1 MVPHPPPRGLRRGGA
16 PGLQRPG
23 LPPARAPRRRPGP
36 APGPRPRA
44 AADRGGDAAPS
55 PTSPEGLRALAH
67 SSLKR
72 QNVPGLKA
80 RAKALGI
87 KGISKMKKAGVIEA
101 LLDFGDLDPSE
112 TPEQVLA
119 RVRAGAPVN
128 PAAATLDGDQVARR
142 LRELAE
148 KDIFALREVAS
159 QYGLMGVTRM
169 LKREIVSHV
178 MTLEFGPASAGA
190 VKAFYDTELEPEF
203 REEDLEIPDDPTQL
217 AAWNTYQ
224 LRAAAR
230 AQGIPQATQLRKSE
244 LIAALSGAKGAAPP
258 AAGEFAFLEGLE
270 AEGADAANRPGPDV
284 DPLSS
289 DLFQMDDA
297 LDAWASQDFLSQV
310 GGGPPSTLQTTL
322 TVGLVCGGASAE
334 RGISLNT
341 ARSVLDHLQS
351 DAVEV
356 RVFYVAGGGDRA
368 YAVEGAQLYSNTPS
382 DFDYALRAQ
391 ESLTLEEL
399 AAELA
404 ATVDLAFPVIHG
416 AFGEGGGLQALLEAA
431 GVPFVGS
438 DAEAARAAFHKARGA
453 ARIAAAG
460 LPTVPLVAL
469 TAEDLDGDAAAAEAK
484 LAAFFAA
491 RGLDPAA
498 GAAVVKPASGGSSVG
513 VTPTA
518 GAAAALAAARDLV
531 QARGLDAEVVVEPY
545 VRGREFTVN
554 VLETANGPVAL
565 MPSEVEFVAGDATG
579 NPGLRCFW
587 EEEEEGGGKGG
598 ERDAAGGDG
607 DALPI
612 YDYRKKYLPTSQSRT
627 HTPGRFSDGILKH
640 IRASAERLFAELG
653 LRDFARFDGWFVD
666 EREAARLLDAPAPVL
681 FTEVNII
688 SGMEQNSFVFQQAAN
703 ASLTHQAL
711 LLNIVQ
717 SACARHGLALNA
729 RGLHVP
735 PVMLPLSA
743 GGETTRALQYDAE
756 NEEDPNDRNLKVFIL
771 CGGPSSERHVSLMSA
786 TNAFL
791 KLRKY
796 RDLTPHVFLL
806 DCGNANEDVYFRTH
820 ARNRH
825 DAALMMEFGCRE
837 EDLPP
842 NVRAAADAPLNDP
855 RPLLEENVFEV
866 PYFEL
871 LHHTADEVRAACYAN
886 CCDLATEEEEAA
898 EYGDESL
905 AWAEWTRR
913 TPTSYWQAYEN
924 PPPQEALWQALRDA
938 EVVGFGSA
946 WGPRP
951 RARPPFSV
959 VGDLRRFIENARVC
973 GAVVFNAVHGGAG
986 EDGRLQELLANEG
999 VCYTGS
1005 NPEASR
1011 VCADKVVTGQFL
1023 GALAAEGVS
1032 AAPKYELGY
1041 WDLVAMAAE
1050 APAAAWREVTEVLG
1064 AQALCMKPKADGCSS
1079 GVAKLTCAEDL
1090 RLYAR
1095 AAEARALVVPAG
1107 TFAAPHGEIAMPLWP
1122 SDFLLEP
1129 FVETAA
1135 VRVERG
1141 DDGAERVVCG
1151 GGSPWLETTVAVLG
1165 TAGDMGALTPSVTV
1179 KELGDVLTLEEKFQ
1193 GGTGINLTPPPPEVV
1208 SAAVLATI
1216 RGRVELIANEL
1227 QLEGFARVDAFVHRE
1242 TGEVKVI
1249 EVNTVPGMT
1258 PSTVLFHQALAEDPP
1273 LAPEQFFRKAVD
1285 LALQGHP
1292 PAPLHEYEAQY
1303 WAGREYYVNAGE
1315 KPSDPVPTGW
1325 IAFDNPV
1332 KPSVLDHPEFGR
1344 KIRVSHR
1351 RII

>member
-36 APGPRPRA
+36 PPGPRPRA

-565 MPSEVEFVAGDATG
+565 MPSEVEFVAGDAAG
-579 NPGLRCFW
+579 NLGLRCFW
-587 EEEEEGGGKGG
+587 EEEEEGGGEGG

-653 LRDFARFDGWFVD
+653 LRDFARIDGWFVD

-743 GGETTRALQYDAE
+743 GDGTTTVDPRKVPTLTAGPPQHAARGRPGLHGVLPRVLPRVFGPVARAAGPGDAVPAVQPGAGVRQRRAPAELQPLGASVLQRDQGPVPGAGLPVGGRSQRDGRSPHVLRHAPVGRLRGAGKELGGGLQGAGENTRPPRREGRRTDFETKGQRQVLTTPIPGGGQALLQGDLLRPARGQVLRKPRCLLADVGRLPGVHRRLQGRHRQGRDLRPRVPPPGQGPVGAGRFPGGGARAGGGAGGRALQRGNRPGAPPGRPPLRPHRGGQGLRRDEPDEGPGPRGGNPEDDA
-756 NEEDPNDRNLKVFIL
+756 
-771 CGGPSSERHVSLMSA
+771 GPRRGAHGRRGRARH
-786 TNAFL
+786 
-791 KLRKY
+791 RQ
-796 RDLTPHVFLL
+796 P
-806 DCGNANEDVYFRTH
+806 GP
-820 ARNRH
+820 
-825 DAALMMEFGCRE
+825 G
-837 EDLPP
+837 PP
-842 NVRAAADAPLNDP
+842 L
-855 RPLLEENVFEV
+855 
-866 PYFEL
+866 
-871 LHHTADEVRAACYAN
+871 
-886 CCDLATEEEEAA
+886 
-898 EYGDESL
+898 G
-905 AWAEWTRR
+905 TRR
-913 TPTSYWQAYEN
+913 F
-924 PPPQEALWQALRDA
+924 EARQRLDRSLRGQQPGPVP
-938 EVVGFGSA
+938 EG
-946 WGPRP
+946 GPRP
-951 RARPPFSV
+951 SAEAREAGAEAQPGRSHLRHRV
-959 VGDLRRFIENARVC
+959 QDVQAGREGRREGTGGEHEARLRGGDRRDEGSPGIGPR
-973 GAVVFNAVHGGAG
+973 HGRQPDEAGGRDLHHAG
-986 EDGRLQELLANEG
+986 ER
-999 VCYTGS
+999 
-1005 NPEASR
+1005 
-1011 VCADKVVTGQFL
+1011 
-1023 GALAAEGVS
+1023 
-1032 AAPKYELGY
+1032 
-1041 WDLVAMAAE
+1041 
-1050 APAAAWREVTEVLG
+1050 APAAQGVRGVHRGVDGRDRGPRRPEGRVFESVLCQPG
-1064 AQALCMKPKADGCSS
+1064 DGENRWLCSS
-1079 GVAKLTCAEDL
+1079 
-1090 RLYAR
+1090 
-1095 AAEARALVVPAG
+1095 
-1107 TFAAPHGEIAMPLWP
+1107 
-1122 SDFLLEP
+1122 
-1129 FVETAA
+1129 TAA
-1135 VRVERG
+1135 ATG
-1141 DDGAERVVCG
+1141 GA
-1151 GGSPWLETTVAVLG
+1151 
-1165 TAGDMGALTPSVTV
+1165 
-1179 KELGDVLTLEEKFQ
+1179 
-1193 GGTGINLTPPPPEVV
+1193 
-1208 SAAVLATI
+1208 
-1216 RGRVELIANEL
+1216 AN
-1227 QLEGFARVDAFVHRE
+1227 
-1242 TGEVKVI
+1242 
-1249 EVNTVPGMT
+1249 
-1258 PSTVLFHQALAEDPP
+1258 
-1273 LAPEQFFRKAVD
+1273 
-1285 LALQGHP
+1285 
-1292 PAPLHEYEAQY
+1292 
-1303 WAGREYYVNAGE
+1303 
-1315 KPSDPVPTGW
+1315 
-1325 IAFDNPV
+1325 
-1332 KPSVLDHPEFGR
+1332 
-1344 KIRVSHR
+1344 
-1351 RII
+1351 